1 MSVRGVRG
9 GKAGGAGASRG
20 ASGAAGAGH
29 ASKAGATGGAGFGG
43 KVDKAE
49 RLVGPSGA
57 AASGNASAIAAS
69 DPVVGQVL
77 ELARQ
82 LKAGQLKSREEAT
95 KKLVADILREKVR
108 SQSKHLSEKV
118 FQQLRDDP
126 QLSQT
131 LDRLW
136 KRAENEE

>member
-9 GKAGGAGASRG
+9 GKAGGAGGARG
-20 ASGAAGAGH
+20 ASGPAGAGK
-29 ASKAGATGGAGFGG
+29 ASKAGPSSFGG
-43 KVDKAE
+43 KVDRAE
-49 RLVGPSGA
+49 SLVGPAGA
-57 AASGNASAIAAS
+57 SPSGNAGAIAAS

-108 SQSKHLSEKV
+108 SQSKHLTEKV
-118 FQQLRDDP
+118 FQQLKDDP

>member
-9 GKAGGAGASRG
+9 GKAGGAGGARG
-20 ASGAAGAGH
+20 ASGPAAAGK
-29 ASKAGATGGAGFGG
+29 ASKAGPAGFGG
-43 KVDKAE
+43 KVDRAE

-57 AASGNASAIAAS
+57 AASGNAGGVAAS
-69 DPVVGQVL
+69 SAVVGQVL

-82 LKAGQLKSREEAT
+82 LRAGELKSREEAT

-108 SQSKHLSEKV
+108 SQSKHLTEKV
-118 FQQLRDDP
+118 FQQLKDDP

>member
-9 GKAGGAGASRG
+9 GKGAGSARG
-20 ASGAAGAGH
+20 ASGSAGAGK
-29 ASKAGATGGAGFGG
+29 ASKTGGSGFSG
-43 KVDKAE
+43 KVDRAE
-49 RLVGPSGA
+49 SLVGPSPGGA
-57 AASGNASAIAAS
+57 AGVAAA

-82 LKAGQLKSREEAT
+82 LKLGELKSREEAT
-95 KKLVADILREKVR
+95 RKLVADILREKVR
-108 SQSKHLSEKV
+108 SQSKHLTEKV
-118 FQQLRDDP
+118 FQQLKEDP

-131 LDRLW
+131 LERLW

>member
-9 GKAGGAGASRG
+9 GKAGGAGGARG
-20 ASGAAGAGH
+20 ASGAAGTGK

-49 RLVGPSGA
+49 RLVGPSGTV
-57 AASGNASAIAAS
+57 ASGNASAIAAS

-82 LKAGQLKSREEAT
+82 LKTGQLKSREEAT

>member
-9 GKAGGAGASRG
+9 GGRPGG
-20 ASGAAGAGH
+20 ASGAGGASSAKGAGKT
-29 ASKAGATGGAGFGG
+29 SKASGSSFGN
-43 KVDKAE
+43 KVDKSE

-57 AASGNASAIAAS
+57 AASGNVGNVAAA

-95 KKLVADILREKVR
+95 KRLVADILREKVR
-108 SQSKHLSEKV
+108 SQSKHLSDKV
-118 FQQLRDDP
+118 FQQLKDDP

-131 LDRLW
+131 LERLW